1 LEVGSILGLSAVFAL
16 VALNGFF
23 VAAEFALVSV
33 RKTRIEQLVAEGKP
47 SAKAVQNAIQHLD
60 NYIAATQLGITLA
73 SLALGWIG
81 EPSLAHLIEPVLGLF
96 LPGGAAGP
104 LSDTV
109 AIVIA
114 FILITSLHIVMGE
127 LAPKTVAL
135 QRAEGTA
142 LFVTPPLNIFRQIF
156 RPFIWLLNNTGRLVV
171 RIFGLDSGDEH
182 ARVHSVEE
190 LEMLVTESREAGY
203 LDRDEEVLLRRV
215 FDFGDKTAR
224 QVMIPRTEVVG
235 VPEKATLQTLISLA
249 ADERYTRYP
258 VYHNSLDNI
267 IGVIHVKDLF
277 GLVRNGFSP
286 EHANQT
292 FKLSQIMRPVLNV
305 PDTVHVADLLTQMR
319 ARQAHIAVVID
330 EYGGTAGIVTLE
342 DILEEIVGDVRDEF
356 DTKEGGVEE
365 EIEAGPNGT
374 TLVSGLYQLQDARER
389 FDLPIEEEELDEYD
403 TLGGYIQGRLGRIPT
418 IGDSIIV
425 GDYKLQVE
433 QMDGLRLD
441 RVSFIPIVEDA
452 APNEAGSALAKSK

>member
-1 LEVGSILGLSAVFAL
+1 MEVGSILGLGAVFAL

-47 SAKAVQNAIQHLD
+47 SAKVVQNAIQHLD

-81 EPSLAHLIEPVLGLF
+81 EPSLAHLIEPVLGLV
-96 LPGGAAGP
+96 LPGGEVGP
-104 LSDTV
+104 LSNTV
-109 AIVIA
+109 AIAIA

-127 LAPKTVAL
+127 LAPKTIAL

-142 LFVTPPLNIFRQIF
+142 LFIIVPLNIFRQIF
-156 RPFIWLLNNTGRLVV
+156 RPFIWLLNNTGRFVV
-171 RIFGLDSGDEH
+171 RIFGLDSGDAH
-182 ARVHSVEE
+182 AKVHSVEE

-224 QVMIPRTEVVG
+224 QVMIPRTEVIG

-267 IGVIHVKDLF
+267 VGVIHVKDLF
-277 GLVRNGFSP
+277 GLLRNGFSP
-286 EHANQT
+286 EQANQT

-305 PDTVHVADLLTQMR
+305 PETVHVADLLTQMR
-319 ARQAHIAVVID
+319 ARQAHMAVVID

-356 DTKEGGVEE
+356 DTKEGGVQE

-374 TLVSGLYQLQDARER
+374 TLVSGLYQLQDARDR
-389 FDLPIEEEELDEYD
+389 FGLPIQEEELDEYD
-403 TLGGYIQGRLGRIPT
+403 TLGGYIQGRLGRVPS
-418 IGDSIIV
+418 IGDSIMV

-441 RVSFIPIVEDA
+441 RVSFIPVVEA
-452 APNEAGSALAKSK
+452 HASTETASALAKSK